1 MISLIYLS
9 LFLLGLCWGSFTN
22 VLIDRGQKKKSLWGR
37 SKCDYCNY
45 KLKWFDNIPVF
56 SFIFL
61 QGICRKC
68 KKKLSWQYPTVEI
81 LTGLIFVLTFWLLNN
96 SGIIEFEIINLNFL
110 LNLFY
115 YLTVMYLLWVILLW
129 DFKYMIIP
137 DFLVVIGISITVLY
151 KIYETLIEKSFLI
164 SFDSVILSA
173 LLGGILLGG
182 FFGIM
187 FWFSKGRWIGG
198 GDVKLGFWLGLLI
211 GLKMVYFLI
220 LLAYTSGAMVA
231 IFLLLFS
238 KKKMKS
244 EIPFGPFLIISSIVI
259 IFYQDYIFRLWNYL
273 I

>member
-1 MISLIYLS
+1 MSILIYLG
-9 LFLLGLCWGSFTN
+9 LFFLGLCWGSFTN
-22 VLIDRGQKKKSLWGR
+22 VLIERGQKNRSLRGR

-45 KLKWFDNIPVF
+45 TLRWFDNIPVL
-56 SFIFL
+56 SFVFL
-61 QGICRKC
+61 QGTCRKC
-68 KKKLSWQYPTVEI
+68 KKKLSWQYPIVEF
-81 LTGLIFVLTFWLLNN
+81 LTGLVFVLTFWLLNN
-96 SGIIEFEIINLNFL
+96 SGIVELKAFDSNFW

-115 YLTVMYLLWVILLW
+115 YLTVIYLLWVILLW
-129 DFKYMIIP
+129 DLKYMIIP
-137 DFLVVIGISITVLY
+137 DLLVAIGISATVLY
-151 KIYETLIEKSFLI
+151 KIYETLIEKSSLM
-164 SFDSVILSA
+164 SFDSAILSA
-173 LLGGILLGG
+173 LLGGVLLSG

>member
-68 KKKLSWQYPTVEI
+68 KKKLSWQYPMVEFS
-81 LTGLIFVLTFWLLNN
+81 TGLVFVLTFWMLN
-96 SGIIEFEIINLNFL
+96 SGGLIEIGIFDLRFFL
-110 LNLFY
+110 SLFY
-115 YLTVMYLLWVILLW
+115 YLIVIYFLWAILIW

-137 DFLVVIGISITVLY
+137 DFLVVIGISVTVLY

-164 SFDSVILSA
+164 SFDSAILSA
-173 LLGGILLGG
+173 LLGGILLSG
-182 FFGIM
+182 FFGVM
-187 FWFSKGRWIGG
+187 FWFSKGKWIGG
-198 GDVKLGFWLGLLI
+198 GDVKLGFWLGLLV

-220 LLAYTSGAMVA
+220 LLAYTSGAIVA
-231 IFLLLFS
+231 IFLLIFS

-244 EIPFGPFLIISSIVI
+244 EIPFGPFLIISSVVI
-259 IFYQDYIFRLWNYL
+259 IFYQDYIVRLWNYL
-273 I
+273 M